1 MFEPF
6 KDINL
11 VTVTVIS
18 TVLILIFA
26 VVVIVAIVK
35 YKGKQGE
42 LSEQENVLRSEL
54 AKTSLEAKDEI
65 IKNMAQ
71 RIHGDIQQ
79 TLSLAKLNLSKVLM
93 NKEEI
98 DIERIERSK
107 DLIAKTIS
115 EVKDLSKEM
124 DPKYISGHTLEE
136 NITRQLNRVRD
147 SANLETNFTT
157 SEIEVNTSDEVQI
170 FVYRILQEAI
180 NNILSHS
187 EATRIHVS
195 LQNLTGSFKLSIA
208 DNGKGF
214 NTSDN
219 FEEGIGLINMRN
231 RTALINGMFTL
242 KSKENEGTTIT
253 LTIPL

>member
-1 MFEPF
+1 MLEPF

-98 DIERIERSK
+98 DIERIVQTK
-107 DLIAKTIS
+107 DLIVKTIS

-147 SANLETNFTT
+147 SANLETNFAT
-157 SEIEVNTSDEVQI
+157 SEVEVNTSDEVQI

-187 EATRIHVS
+187 EATRINVS
-195 LQNLTGSFKLSIA
+195 LQNLTGRFKLSIA

-219 FEEGIGLINMRN
+219 FEKGIGLINMRN
-231 RTALINGMFTL
+231 RTALINGVFTL
-242 KSKENEGTTIT
+242 KSKENEGTIIT
-253 LTIPL
+253 LIIPL